1 MRNFGIFSAAIAIVA
16 AGSWSA
22 PHAFENV
29 KAAQAAVSRAPCCP
43 EMATRCTPV
52 QSAAR
57 GTVEAGAARAR
68 TCSSHDAMT
77 AAAVRVGGGAGCG
90 HGTAANAG
98 CEGCESWTVC
108 CSGLERAGA
117 STQVVSMKNG
127 VMCVYTA
134 DTPAATRAVQAAVA
148 QHHERLEL
156 LATAG
161 DKPQLCPGCKA
172 LRGAAASGKLTHEV
186 LNVEGGCIMVMT
198 SSDPSVVAMIYA
210 EAGVAGPA
218 RAKI

>member
-1 MRNFGIFSAAIAIVA
+1 
-16 AGSWSA
+16 
-22 PHAFENV
+22 
-29 KAAQAAVSRAPCCP
+29 
-43 EMATRCTPV
+43 
-52 QSAAR
+52 
-57 GTVEAGAARAR
+57 
-68 TCSSHDAMT
+68 MT
-77 AAAVRVGGGAGCG
+77 AAAVRAGGGAGCG
-90 HGTAANAG
+90 HGPAANAG
-98 CEGCESWTVC
+98 CDACESWTTC
-108 CSGLERAGA
+108 RGGLERAGA

-161 DKPQLCPGCKA
+161 DKPQLCPACKA
-172 LRGAAASGKLTHEV
+172 LRGAVASGKLTHEV